1 MKKIAITGHTSGIG
15 RGLTQALSAKGHSV
29 IGLSRTNGGDI
40 RHIDKILPL
49 ILDCDIFINNA
60 QQDFNQTDLLYEVW
74 DHWRTLP
81 NKHIWCIS
89 SMMTLYSTQ
98 NNRDDASSVQASRY
112 RNQKISLEDACFE
125 LQAKSAW
132 PDIVVMRPGPVDTP
146 GCTNPQT
153 TCAHVDTWCET
164 MLDIIRLTES
174 RNLRIRE
181 VSLKGISQGI
191 TI

>member
-15 RGLTQALSAKGHSV
+15 QSLTQALSAKGHSV
-29 IGLSRTNGGDI
+29 VGLSRTNGGDI

-49 ILDCDIFINNA
+49 IVDCDIFINNA
-60 QQDFNQTDLLYEVW
+60 QQDFNQTDLLYTVW
-74 DHWRTLP
+74 NQWRNAP

-98 NNRDDASSVQASRY
+98 SNRDDASSVQSSRY
-112 RNQKISLEDACFE
+112 RNQKIALEDACFE
-125 LQAKSAW
+125 LQAKSPW
-132 PDIVVMRPGPVDTP
+132 PDIVVIRPGPVDTP
-146 GCTNPQT
+146 GCTSPQT
-153 TCAHVDTWCET
+153 TCAQVDTWCET

-181 VSLKGISQGI
+181 VSLKGIGQGI